1 VRRIH
6 GRFKISQGFSKVV
19 ESLTAGAEV
28 YEFSLFT
35 VDPLKRLLLRGS
47 TPIPL
52 PPKVFDTLLY
62 MVENPDRVLGKDE
75 MMAAIWPGR
84 VLEESNLSQNVFTL
98 RKTLSEGGEDRC
110 IVTAPGRGYRF
121 TAPVRRVSRNSTA
134 PSPGSG
140 TTTPT
145 TVGVPSS
152 DAGAP
157 GSSPLAAPLTERSGR
172 AIRNVGLILGLAVV
186 ISVAWYGLEQRRGI
200 SPVKE
205 RSRILLTGIA
215 NLTNDSAFDT
225 VPERVL
231 EIGLSQSPFLILI
244 PPQQVGKTLQLMER
258 PADAKLSADLAQE
271 VCLRNQG
278 KAVMSGAIA
287 VFGSRYVVMLE
298 ASDCTSG
305 EHIVQ
310 SKIEAARKEDVPRA
324 LDSLMVKMRTDL
336 GESLASVR
344 QFDVRIEQ
352 ATTGSF
358 EALKA
363 YSVGEQARLN
373 GDNESAVP
381 LFKRAVELDP
391 SFALAYAELA
401 ATYVGLRQP
410 ELARRYYQ
418 QAFQYKDRASEKEK
432 LWISAEYFK
441 LVGKLSESIDSYRA
455 MARLYPNDG
464 RPWESLA
471 DLYTRMARYQ
481 DAVDAAKEGLRR
493 NPDESRAYVILARA
507 YKRSNRF
514 NEAYAVGRQSV
525 AKGLDGW
532 NMHCLLYEVAF
543 ALGDVDQMSAQ
554 AATEAGKPNERWMLE
569 YEALGAA
576 TAGRLKQ
583 SRELFARVFAAT
595 QASGGEDQSP
605 TLSGFYTDYIEVLSL
620 FGLAPEA
627 RELVAKVP
635 DLEQNEDGPYVL
647 AAIGDFE
654 RAADLDAEFGKRY
667 PDSTLTNTL
676 TRPIAQA
683 MIALGQHRPRDAIAV
698 LQPSLP
704 AKLRTFHVPSLLG
717 QAYLELKSP
726 AQAAAEFTD
735 IIDNRGVDAVSPM
748 YPLAY
753 LGLAR
758 ALQLQGDLRK
768 SRKAYE
774 QLFAFWKDADADNPV
789 LVRARAEYAALGQ

>member
-1 VRRIH
+1 
-6 GRFKISQGFSKVV
+6 
-19 ESLTAGAEV
+19 
-28 YEFSLFT
+28 
-35 VDPLKRLLLRGS
+35 
-47 TPIPL
+47 
-52 PPKVFDTLLY
+52 

-84 VLEESNLSQNVFTL
+84 VLEESNLSQNIFTL
-98 RKTLSEGGEDRC
+98 RKTLSEGGEERC

-121 TAPVRRVSRNSTA
+121 TAPVRRVRRNSTT
-134 PSPGSG
+134 PNSGSG
-140 TTTPT
+140 GASATI
-145 TVGVPSS
+145 VGVPSS
-152 DAGAP
+152 DASVP
-157 GSSPLAAPLTERSGR
+157 GSAHPAAPLTGHSGR
-172 AIRNVGLILGLAVV
+172 ATRNVGLIAGLALVAG
-186 ISVAWYGLEQRRGI
+186 VAWYGLEHWRGVAPI
-200 SPVKE
+200 KE

-215 NLTNDSAFDT
+215 NLTDDSAFDT

-231 EIGLSQSPFLILI
+231 EIGLSQSPFLVLI

-258 PADAKLSADLAQE
+258 PVDAKLSADLAQE

-278 KAVMSGAIA
+278 KAVLSGAIA

-298 ASDCTSG
+298 ASDCSSG
-305 EHIVQ
+305 ERIVQ
-310 SKIEAARKEDVPRA
+310 SKMEATHKEDVPRA

-381 LFKRAVELDP
+381 LYKRAVELDP

-481 DAVDAAKEGLRR
+481 DAVDAAKEGLRLS
-493 NPDESRAYVILARA
+493 PDESRAYVILARA

-514 NEAYAVGRQSV
+514 TEANAVGRQSV
-525 AKGLDGW
+525 VKGLDGW

-576 TAGRLKQ
+576 TAGKLKQ
-583 SRELFARVFAAT
+583 SRELFERVFAAT
-595 QASGGEDQSP
+595 QASAGEDQSP
-605 TLSGFYTDYIEVLSL
+605 TLSGFYTDYIEILSL
-620 FGLAPEA
+620 FGLVQEA
-627 RELVAKVP
+627 RQLIAQAP
-635 DLEQNEDGPYVL
+635 GLEQNEDGPYVL
-647 AAIGDFE
+647 AAVGEFE

-683 MIALGQHRPRDAIAV
+683 MIALGQHRPRDAITV

-735 IIDNRGVDAVSPM
+735 IIGNRGVDAVSPM

-758 ALQLQGDLRK
+758 AMQLQGDIRK

-774 QLFAFWKDADADNPV
+774 QLFAFWKDADADNPM
-789 LVRARAEYAALGQ
+789 LVRAWTEYAALGR

>member
-1 VRRIH
+1 
-6 GRFKISQGFSKVV
+6 V
-19 ESLTAGAEV
+19 ESISEGAEV

-35 VDPLKRLLLRGS
+35 VDPLKRLLLRGT

-84 VLEESNLSQNVFTL
+84 VLEESNLSQNIFTL
-98 RKTLSEGGEDRC
+98 RKTLGEGGEDRC

-121 TAPVRRVSRNSTA
+121 TAPVRRVSRDSTA
-134 PSPGSG
+134 PGAGVGPEVRAA
-140 TTTPT
+140 TAT
-145 TVGVPSS
+145 TVAAPSVAAGVP
-152 DAGAP
+152 GP
-157 GSSPLAAPLTERSGR
+157 VPPAAPLTGRSGR
-172 AIRNVGLILGLAVV
+172 AIRNMGLVASLALVVG
-186 ISVAWYGLEQRRGI
+186 VAWYGLAHRRGI
-200 SPVKE
+200 APVKE
-205 RSRILLTGIA
+205 RSRILLSGIA

-231 EIGLSQSPFLILI
+231 EIGLSQSPFLVLI

-258 PADAKLSADLAQE
+258 SADTKLSPDLAQE

-278 KAVMSGAIA
+278 KAVLSGAIA
-287 VFGSRYVVMLE
+287 AFGSRYVVMLE
-298 ASDCTSG
+298 ATDCSSG
-305 EHIVQ
+305 ERIVQ
-310 SKIEAARKEDVPRA
+310 NKMEASRTEDVPRA
-324 LDSLMVKMRTDL
+324 LDSLTVSMRTDL
-336 GESLASVR
+336 GESLTSVR

-352 ATTGSF
+352 ATTSSF

-363 YSVGEQARLN
+363 YSVGEQTRLN
-373 GDNESAVP
+373 GDYEAAVP

-391 SFALAYAELA
+391 SFALAYSELA
-401 ATYVGLRQP
+401 AAFVGLRQP
-410 ELARRYYQ
+410 EQARRYYQ
-418 QAFQYKDRASEKEK
+418 KAFEYKDRASEKEK

-441 LVGKLSESIDSYRA
+441 LVGKLSESIDSYHA
-455 MARLYPNDG
+455 MARLYPYDG

-471 DLYTRMARYQ
+471 DLYTRMARYP
-481 DAVDAAKEGLRR
+481 DAVDAAKEGLRL

-514 NEAYAVGRQSV
+514 AEANAVGSQSV

-532 NMHCLLYEVAF
+532 NIHCLLYEVAV

-554 AATEAGKPNERWMLE
+554 AAAEAGKPNERWMIE
-569 YEALGAA
+569 YEALAAA
-576 TAGRLKQ
+576 TAGKLKQ
-583 SRELFARVFAAT
+583 SRELFQRVFAAT
-595 QASGGEDQSP
+595 QASAGVEQSV
-605 TLSGFYTDYIEVLSL
+605 TLSEFYTDYIEMLSL
-620 FGLAPEA
+620 FGLVQEA
-627 RELVAKVP
+627 RDLVAKVP
-635 DLEQNEDGPYVL
+635 ELEQNEDGPYVL
-647 AAIGDFE
+647 AAVGEFQ

-683 MIALGQHRPRDAIAV
+683 MIALGQHRPRDAITV
-698 LQPSLP
+698 LQPALP
-704 AKLRTFHVPSLLG
+704 AQLRTFHVPSLLG

-726 AQAAAEFTD
+726 AQAATEFTD
-735 IIDNRGVDAVSPM
+735 ILDNRGVDAVSPM

-758 ALQLQGDLRK
+758 ALRLQGDLPN

-774 QLFAFWKDADADNPV
+774 QLFAFWKDADADNPM
-789 LVRARAEYAALGQ
+789 LLRARTEYAALGR